1 MKSKVV
7 IYASSV
13 LIVKQNN
20 QLKDNFVNVMSMQNE
35 MIMWL

>member
-13 LIVKQNN
+13 FIVKQNN